1 MYIISYKNRPCATN
15 TRATIRISEEIQHFS
30 KDIVSSSEQL
40 HNQNICVAVIFVRDM
55 LPPLKSQILKWGLL
69 AQ

>member
-1 MYIISYKNRPCATN
+1 MMFDYEYYLKNINNYESVINNMHNNLSRSN
-15 TRATIRISEEIQHFS
+15 VDKIQ
-30 KDIVSSSEQL
+30 SS
-40 HNQNICVAVIFVRDM
+40 DM

>member
-1 MYIISYKNRPCATN
+1 MAS
-15 TRATIRISEEIQHFS
+15 
-30 KDIVSSSEQL
+30 
-40 HNQNICVAVIFVRDM
+40 VIDEYLELCDM

>member
-40 HNQNICVAVIFVRDM
+40 HNQNVCVAVIFV
-55 LPPLKSQILKWGLL
+55 LKITYFIKSR
-69 AQ
+69 